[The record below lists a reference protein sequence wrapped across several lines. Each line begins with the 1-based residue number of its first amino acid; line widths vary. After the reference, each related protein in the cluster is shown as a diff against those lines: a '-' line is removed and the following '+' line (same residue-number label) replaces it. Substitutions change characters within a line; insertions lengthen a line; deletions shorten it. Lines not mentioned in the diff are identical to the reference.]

1 MSVCHLFSVRQI
13 MLGQILVGIYI
24 SQYRC
29 HLVTTS
35 WPKFV

>member
-1 MSVCHLFSVRQI
+1 